1 MNINNKENF
10 HETNNENKNSK
21 SQMDHKNINT
31 MQTNHNKK
39 YIQYIKPLLLLLQKA
54 EQIINIINLPTSS
67 IDKYNQLK
75 EISFKKCGLEFTPLI
90 KHDDILKNL
99 KKENNDIN
107 KYQENNKEISVNNKE
122 NELSEIKSKLIESL
136 LTLTET
142 LNYSNYSIQNKNS
155 KENFSFNLSVNNFT
169 QTCHNLKDEILK
181 IESNNNE
188 EINSTKE
195 KILNYISRSE
205 QNMIPI
211 LLDNIKKFT
220 ELKESLIAINSKLEN
235 LFKYINNIDQLISP
249 IWNKYYNKE
258 LEWFNANKINDNY
271 ELKTYTKCNF
281 LLNFMNQLFLDNK
294 NIMEALN
301 QMEEKKNEAYNI
313 LKLPYVRKAIEK
325 GEYLKNVENL
335 LNKIKKDKEK
345 NNNIDMNKLI
355 KDGKELI
362 NCIKETINEEPE
374 KNTEGN
380 IDTNNNIGNNVINT
394 EEIDNYNDD
403 MNIFL
408 GKLMNGIQNILNKV
422 DISIKKDE
430 LIENM
435 VKVNN
440 ISKNK
445 NLDNSSINNI
455 NTNLNI
461 NSTINNGTLSKDI
474 SFISTINN
482 DNNKTYS
489 QNIPSQIYQKKTN
502 HISRSTINKYN
513 DDNSDKK
520 FIKEF
525 NNINIQKIDIKQK
538 VIPKQRIEKIK
549 VNQDNINLNNNNNDN
564 NMINDKILIQSI
576 NNIINDKDE
585 NIDFK
590 NKNINNIKIINNE
603 SNEEKAITIGDI
615 GNNLSDVESSQKSKS
630 VKDSLNLPIKE
641 IDKREKIEEIEEKEK
656 TGLEQLKNMV
666 LEDFKNRINEEK
678 GNNEYN

>member
-1 MNINNKENF
+1 
-10 HETNNENKNSK
+10 
-21 SQMDHKNINT
+21 
-31 MQTNHNKK
+31 
-39 YIQYIKPLLLLLQKA
+39 
-54 EQIINIINLPTSS
+54 
-67 IDKYNQLK
+67 
-75 EISFKKCGLEFTPLI
+75 
-90 KHDDILKNL
+90 
-99 KKENNDIN
+99 
-107 KYQENNKEISVNNKE
+107 
-122 NELSEIKSKLIESL
+122 
-136 LTLTET
+136 
-142 LNYSNYSIQNKNS
+142 
-155 KENFSFNLSVNNFT
+155 
-169 QTCHNLKDEILK
+169 
-181 IESNNNE
+181 
-188 EINSTKE
+188 
-195 KILNYISRSE
+195 
-205 QNMIPI
+205 
-211 LLDNIKKFT
+211 
-220 ELKESLIAINSKLEN
+220 
-235 LFKYINNIDQLISP
+235 
-249 IWNKYYNKE
+249 
-258 LEWFNANKINDNY
+258 
-271 ELKTYTKCNF
+271 
-281 LLNFMNQLFLDNK
+281 
-294 NIMEALN
+294 
-301 QMEEKKNEAYNI
+301 
-313 LKLPYVRKAIEK
+313 
-325 GEYLKNVENL
+325 VENL

-525 NNINIQKIDIKQK
+525 NNINIQKIDIKQN

-590 NKNINNIKIINNE
+590 NKNFNNIKIINNE

-641 IDKREKIEEIEEKEK
+641 IDKREKIEEKEEKEK